1 MLNLLMGAA
10 AMMGF
15 ASGTASVRPDD
26 AQIVELR
33 QYQIVEGKRDAF
45 VALFEEQLTDSQ
57 EAVGMRL
64 VGQFADR
71 DDPRRFTWLRG
82 FRDMSS
88 REQALTSFYHGP
100 VWQAN
105 RDAANPLLQDND
117 NVLLLAPASPDLA
130 FATVSRADASDGG
143 AVWAVI
149 EYLWKAPDES
159 FSQFF
164 HDKMK
169 PALEA
174 GGVSVV
180 AAYVPLDAP
189 NNFPRLP
196 VRNDRKLLVWF
207 VRGDSHEAISAS
219 LDRVRKSTGWREAI
233 EKPLHD
239 ARERA
244 PQILRLDPTPRS
256 RLR

>member
-1 MLNLLMGAA
+1 MLNLLMGVV
-10 AMMGF
+10 AMAGS
-15 ASGTASVRPDD
+15 ASGTVPERPGD
-26 AQIVELR
+26 AQVVELR

-45 VALFEEQLTDSQ
+45 VALFGEKLTDSQ
-57 EAVGMRL
+57 EAVGMSL
-64 VGQFADR
+64 VGQFVDH

-82 FRDMSS
+82 FRDLAS
-88 REQALTSFYHGP
+88 RAQALNSFYFGP

-105 RDAANPLLQDND
+105 REAANSFLVDND
-117 NVLLLAPASPDLA
+117 NVLLLAPATPDLA
-130 FATVSRADASDGG
+130 FAPASADGASDGG
-143 AVWAVI
+143 AVWAVV
-149 EYLWKAPDES
+149 EYLWKTPDEG
-159 FSQFF
+159 FSTFF
-164 HDKMK
+164 HDKLK
-169 PALEA
+169 PALDA
-174 GGVSVV
+174 GGVTVV

-207 VRGDSHEAISAS
+207 VRGDSHEAILAR
-219 LDRVRKSTGWREAI
+219 LDAVRQSSGWRETI
-233 EKPLHD
+233 EEPLRE